1 VKRKAACWNF
11 FYHPG
16 SGPFAAG
23 FTVACY
29 YCKEKCVYNCKSSAT
44 LTAHCKA
51 KHRNQFESF
60 KNGEPNE
67 IPEPVQQGIQASFA
81 HSMKFGYTEKGAEEL
96 LTNFIVEDDQAFQ
109 LVECPSFREFVTFI
123 CPKYKHKSADTVKR
137 RVMEMFRKS
146 KDELKTI
153 LNDNSSKLSYTSD
166 IWTSPTQE
174 AYMAITAH
182 FIDDNWDLQSFIIA
196 FKFIP
201 GSHTGVAMANVF
213 IQVRTFSILTQ
224 FRSLQ
229 ILKLEE
235 KHLLSPSIMLQ
246 TTTRSF
252 KV

>member
-1 VKRKAACWNF
+1 MSDSDEERPLRNPIGQTTPSPRHNASSNSPLRRSLRQQRRLEATQIRPTPTVKRKATCWNF

-29 YCKEKCVYNCKSSAT
+29 YCKKCVYNCKSSAT

-109 LVECPSFREFVTFI
+109 
-123 CPKYKHKSADTVKR
+123 
-137 RVMEMFRKS
+137 
-146 KDELKTI
+146 
-153 LNDNSSKLSYTSD
+153 
-166 IWTSPTQE
+166 
-174 AYMAITAH
+174 
-182 FIDDNWDLQSFIIA
+182 
-196 FKFIP
+196 
-201 GSHTGVAMANVF
+201 VF
-213 IQVRTFSILTQ
+213 
-224 FRSLQ
+224 
-229 ILKLEE
+229 
-235 KHLLSPSIMLQ
+235 LLYLL
-246 TTTRSF
+246 
-252 KV
+252 

>member
-1 VKRKAACWNF
+1 
-11 FYHPG
+11 
-16 SGPFAAG
+16 
-23 FTVACY
+23 
-29 YCKEKCVYNCKSSAT
+29 
-44 LTAHCKA
+44 
-51 KHRNQFESF
+51 
-60 KNGEPNE
+60 
-67 IPEPVQQGIQASFA
+67 
-81 HSMKFGYTEKGAEEL
+81 
-96 LTNFIVEDDQAFQ
+96 
-109 LVECPSFREFVTFI
+109 
-123 CPKYKHKSADTVKR
+123 
-137 RVMEMFRKS
+137 MEMFRKS